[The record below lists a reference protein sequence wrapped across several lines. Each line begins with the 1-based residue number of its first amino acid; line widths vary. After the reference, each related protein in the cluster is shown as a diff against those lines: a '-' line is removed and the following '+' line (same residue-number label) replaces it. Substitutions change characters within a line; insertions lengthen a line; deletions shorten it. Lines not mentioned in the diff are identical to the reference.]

1 MWRWT
6 KRLMLAVAAILVIGV
21 GLLYRGDMAPETLR
35 QKYAN
40 AESEFIR
47 VDPGLAVHVRDEG
60 PETAPVFVLVHG
72 SNSSLHTWEPWVAAL
87 KDEYRI
93 ITIDMP
99 GHGLTGP
106 HPKDD
111 YSDTAF
117 TDVIDQVIR
126 AKNISAFAIGGNS
139 MGGWISWNYAVR
151 FPEKMTGLLIMDAS
165 GAPDWQKTKRDLP
178 IGFRLA
184 MTPGLKDIATKLTPR
199 IMIEKSIRQTVS
211 VQENITPALI
221 DRYWELLRYPGNRR
235 ATTLRFS
242 QRGDDP
248 DFAKLSSLTVPVLIM
263 WGREDKLIPVSAA
276 AQFEAI
282 LPNDRTIIYDR
293 VGHIPME
300 EIPARSAADVRDWLG
315 TLTAP
320 AATK

>member
-6 KRLMLAVAAILVIGV
+6 KRLLLALAAILLISI
-21 GLLYRGDMAPETLR
+21 GLLHRGDISPDILR

-47 VDPGLAVHVRDEG
+47 VEPGLSVHVRDEG
-60 PETAPVFVLVHG
+60 PAEAPVLVLVHG
-72 SNSSLHTWEPWVAAL
+72 SNNSLHTWEAWVAAL
-87 KDEYRI
+87 KDKYRV

-106 HPKDD
+106 HPDDD
-111 YSDTAF
+111 YSDTAY
-117 TDVIDQVIR
+117 TDVIDQVMR
-126 AKNISAFAIGGNS
+126 ARNIPAFVIGGNS

-151 FPEKMTGLLIMDAS
+151 FPEKITGLLVMDSS
-165 GAPDWQKTKRDLP
+165 GAPNWQKTRRELP

-184 MTPGLKDIATKLTPR
+184 MTPGLKDIATTLTPR
-199 IMIEKSIRQTVS
+199 ITIEKSIRQTVS

-235 ATTLRFS
+235 ATGIRFS
-242 QRGDDP
+242 QRGDDAYFP
-248 DFAKLSSLTVPVLIM
+248 KLGSLTVPVLIM

-276 AQFEAI
+276 DQFAAV
-282 LPNDRTIIYDR
+282 LPNDTSIIYDG

-300 EIPARSAADVRDWLG
+300 EIPARSAADMRRWLDS
-315 TLTAP
+315 LTAP
-320 AATK
+320 AAGK